1 MKTWQTDLKHFL
13 IRSGQSFFGANAIAS
28 SLKWHA
34 EHGFSVLYVVKE
46 SGRNEKLNMLFRGT
60 REKINHISNLSD
72 VNWSP
77 GAINMLTVPD
87 NGSDHLILPVVQ
99 AITEVKNCFFG
110 FDEVPVPDLL
120 LNSDEIGNIA
130 YQRSNRIGIKY
141 PFDPIPKI
149 GHQVI
154 FEVISP
160 LK

>member
-1 MKTWQTDLKHFL
+1 MRTWQTDLKHFL

-34 EHGFSVLYVVKE
+34 EHGFTVIYVVKE
-46 SGRNEKLNMLFRGT
+46 SGSQEKLSMLFRGT
-60 REKINHISNLSD
+60 REKINHIASLTEA
-72 VNWSP
+72 NWSA
-77 GAINMLTVPD
+77 GAINMLTIPD
-87 NGSDHLILPVVQ
+87 EGAEELVIPVVR
-99 AITEVKNCFFG
+99 AITEVENCFFG

-130 YQRSNRIGIKY
+130 YGRSNRIGIKY

-149 GHQVI
+149 GHQVV